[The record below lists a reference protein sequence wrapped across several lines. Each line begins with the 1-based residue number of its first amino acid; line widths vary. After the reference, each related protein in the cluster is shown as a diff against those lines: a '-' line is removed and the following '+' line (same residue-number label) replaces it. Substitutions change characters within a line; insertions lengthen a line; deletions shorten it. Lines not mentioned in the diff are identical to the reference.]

1 MAPPR
6 RRHTVLDDAEEYEA
20 FDASAPS
27 ILPETKPSPAQHVP
41 NLLRGTQQERTAPAL
56 MGEKASNDARL
67 LRGRSSVAQLERAVR
82 ICLVSQ

>member
-1 MAPPR
+1 MGPPR

-27 ILPETKPSPAQHVP
+27 ILPETKPSPATYLIFCGALSKKE
-41 NLLRGTQQERTAPAL
+41 LLPPYGR
-56 MGEKASNDARL
+56 KASNDARL